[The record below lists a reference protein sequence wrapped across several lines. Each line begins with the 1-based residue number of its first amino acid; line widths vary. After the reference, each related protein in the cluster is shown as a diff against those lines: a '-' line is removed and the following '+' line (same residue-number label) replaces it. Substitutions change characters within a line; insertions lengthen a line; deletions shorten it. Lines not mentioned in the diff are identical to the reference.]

1 MEKPDL
7 QIRILETEYPD
18 KPISDEASKMTSKEI
33 IENCGRWTDHEH
45 DRFRAALLKFG
56 RKWSKVARHV
66 GTRTDA

>member
-1 MEKPDL
+1 
-7 QIRILETEYPD
+7 
-18 KPISDEASKMTSKEI
+18 MTSKEI